1 MKRVLLSMFLAMAL
15 LAGALSGCA
24 TTPEPTEEAP
34 VATEAVIATEEVVAT
49 EEVAAPEELYV
60 VYITPST
67 ESGYWGQYIKV
78 GVENGL
84 LDAETDFG
92 VDVKYEYTGPA
103 LEASQDEYLAIM
115 EGVIAKAPDAIVLGQ
130 LYPDSVGPL
139 IKQATEAGIYVNL
152 MSVGLDLPGDQYG
165 TLYYGEQS
173 DLGVLGAQTF
183 YDAMQT
189 KGLPMDGVVGI
200 HMSVV
205 VPFLEPRMTKFVET
219 LHGLAPDLTLL
230 DTQYNENDVNN
241 AISLMEAQLATYGD
255 KLVGFY
261 GGNNVTGDAIVRVIQ
276 ESGGADTLVGV
287 AVDSDPAEIEGMRAG
302 YMDGLVVQTPYAQ
315 AHSAAYGAVRYLVTG
330 EEDPDTMNMPASV
343 VTPDAM
349 DTPEAA
355 ALLDPMLQARDEQ
368 P

>member
-1 MKRVLLSMFLAMAL
+1 MKRTL
-15 LAGALSGCA
+15 LAILVVMGLLAAALSGCA
-24 TTPEPTEEAP
+24 QAPAATEAPAAVEAPAATEAP
-34 VATEAVIATEEVVAT
+34 VATEAP
-49 EEVAAPEELYV
+49 AAPEEPYI

-67 ESGYWGQYIKV
+67 ESGYWGQYIRV
-78 GVENGL
+78 GVENCL
-84 LDAETDFG
+84 LDAEKEFG

-115 EGVIAKAPDAIVLGQ
+115 EGVMAKQPDAIVLGQ

-173 DLGVLGAQTF
+173 DLGVLGAQRF
-183 YDAMQT
+183 YEAMQE
-189 KGLPMDGVVGI
+189 KGLPMDGVVGV
-200 HMSVV
+200 HMSVL

-219 LHGLAPDLTLL
+219 LQGLAPELTILE
-230 DTQYNENDVNN
+230 TQYNENDVNN
-241 AISLMEAQLATYGD
+241 AITLMEAQLATYGD

-276 ESGGADTLVGV
+276 ESGRADELVGV

-302 YMDGLVVQTPYAQ
+302 FLDGLVVQTPYAQ
-315 AHSAAYGAVRYLVTG
+315 ACAAALGAVRYLVTG
-330 EEDPDTMNMPASV
+330 EEDPDSMNMPASV
-343 VTPDAM
+343 VIPDTM
-349 DTPEAA
+349 DTPENA
-355 ALLDPMLQARDEQ
+355 ALLDPMLQARDEK